1 LVLFCYAKHI
11 LVTSMFFTSPLL
23 YNQGLL

>member
-1 LVLFCYAKHI
+1 
-11 LVTSMFFTSPLL
+11 MFFTSPLL